1 MHRDRGGLAY
11 TEALL
16 LFGLG
21 FLFYLCGILLRRAGE
36 DEKLAELLPP
46 RIELCIAGNG
56 GQFLNTID
64 SEARTKLC
72 QMALLALPAGHPLR
86 VLLPVQSREPKLE
99 VATGLLC
106 DDGMLLSALR
116 SVVKWNGTFPEKPV
130 SERPNL
136 IKHYLLAFIPM
147 FPQAADR
154 LLGDMYHT
162 RTPDGSP
169 ALTPG
174 AEMELTTIFE
184 NEVTLHPDDD
194 LTAAVRSMATVR
206 RLWRI

>member
-1 MHRDRGGLAY
+1 
-11 TEALL
+11 
-16 LFGLG
+16 
-21 FLFYLCGILLRRAGE
+21 
-36 DEKLAELLPP
+36 
-46 RIELCIAGNG
+46 
-56 GQFLNTID
+56 
-64 SEARTKLC
+64 
-72 QMALLALPAGHPLR
+72 MALLALPAGHPLR